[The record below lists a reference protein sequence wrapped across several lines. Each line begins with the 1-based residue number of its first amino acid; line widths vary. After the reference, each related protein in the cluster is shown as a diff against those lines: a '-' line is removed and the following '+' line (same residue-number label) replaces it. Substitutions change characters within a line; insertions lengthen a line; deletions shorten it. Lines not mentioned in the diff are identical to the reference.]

1 MQPISFDALS
11 LFGELNMRANLNFSR
26 LETEK
31 YWPETI
37 FSMDELAWPAD
48 WEGRTILALSMLAQ
62 ATHRT
67 PAYLDAI
74 IDQVVIELLSAY
86 NKIFSIDGTMS
97 WMEGFGVPGFLLY
110 PTIALEII
118 LPLFVI
124 IGYQA
129 RISAGLLAIFCIAT
143 AFLFHYDFV
152 DQMQTIAF
160 LKNLGLAGG
169 FLFIVANGTK
179 DWSVDREKKYVR
191 L

>member
-1 MQPISFDALS
+1 MSNLFDLFGRILISS
-11 LFGELNMRANLNFSR
+11 LFL
-26 LETEK
+26 
-31 YWPETI
+31 I
-37 FSMDELAWPAD
+37 
-48 WEGRTILALSMLAQ
+48 
-62 ATHRT
+62 
-67 PAYLDAI
+67 
-74 IDQVVIELLSAY
+74 SAY

-97 WMEGFGVPGFLLY
+97 WMEGFGVPGYLLY
-110 PTIALEII
+110 PVIALEII

-124 IGYQA
+124 IGYKA
-129 RISAGLLAIFCIAT
+129 RMSAGLLALFCIST
-143 AFLFHYDFV
+143 AFLFHFDFF

>member
-1 MQPISFDALS
+1 MLMVNLIDFIARLLISALF
-11 LFGELNMRANLNFSR
+11 L
-26 LETEK
+26 
-31 YWPETI
+31 I
-37 FSMDELAWPAD
+37 
-48 WEGRTILALSMLAQ
+48 
-62 ATHRT
+62 
-67 PAYLDAI
+67 
-74 IDQVVIELLSAY
+74 SAY

-97 WMEGFGVPGFLLY
+97 WMEGFGIPGLLLY

-118 LPLFVI
+118 LPLFII

-129 RISAGLLAIFCIAT
+129 RIAAGLLAIFCIAT
-143 AFLFHYDFV
+143 AFIFHYDFV

-179 DWSVDREKKYVR
+179 EWAVDREKKYVR